1 MRVFSSC
8 AGLYVRALFVKKGI
22 CACTNL
28 PLNSYPAYYSGPISD
43 EKRDLKQR
51 KRGEKG
57 GQFFRFDGGELLAE
71 WSTRKRDFGFFFH
84 LVVETDL
91 SEKKVVF
98 SFVSGNTQLTFVGE
112 NTHQK
117 LCLRRERRKDERERL
132 GREAFVGEKKK
143 KKIRSFLILSFFL
156 LIMSDKEDVS
166 RRPALTNPMA
176 TNLRTTGERHQFCS
190 LQGRGALVTGASGG
204 IGLAIVER
212 LAECG
217 VNVCIV
223 ARRVEKLNELK
234 EKLETEYPDV
244 TIFPLQLDVS
254 KTSEEE
260 MLKIPEKVPFQV
272 DILVNNAGLAL
283 GTEAVDTNSISDAMT
298 VVNTNIMGVVA
309 FTRAFASG
317 MRERDRGHIVNISSI
332 AGHEAYIGGSIY
344 CATKHAVDAFTR
356 SARHDLR
363 NSKVRVS
370 SVSPG
375 AVRTDFTMTRFKG
388 DVDAEAALY
397 RGFDPMIAEDV
408 ADQVIYA
415 LSRPMRT
422 QVCDIIS
429 LANAQSAAR
438 DIHRGD

>member
-1 MRVFSSC
+1 M
-8 AGLYVRALFVKKGI
+8 
-22 CACTNL
+22 
-28 PLNSYPAYYSGPISD
+28 
-43 EKRDLKQR
+43 
-51 KRGEKG
+51 
-57 GQFFRFDGGELLAE
+57 
-71 WSTRKRDFGFFFH
+71 
-84 LVVETDL
+84 
-91 SEKKVVF
+91 
-98 SFVSGNTQLTFVGE
+98 FVSGNTQLTFVGE
-112 NTHQK
+112 NTHTKSFAKRTQK
-117 LCLRRERRKDERERL
+117 GREREREPWKK
-132 GREAFVGEKKK
+132 GVCRREEEEEEEE
-143 KKIRSFLILSFFL
+143 IRSFLILSFFL

-166 RRPALTNPMA
+166 HRPALTNPMA

-190 LQGRGALVTGASGG
+190 LQGQGALVTGASGG

>member
-1 MRVFSSC
+1 MDLER
-8 AGLYVRALFVKKGI
+8 LFL
-22 CACTNL
+22 CL
-28 PLNSYPAYYSGPISD
+28 
-43 EKRDLKQR
+43 R
-51 KRGEKG
+51 
-57 GQFFRFDGGELLAE
+57 
-71 WSTRKRDFGFFFH
+71 
-84 LVVETDL
+84 
-91 SEKKVVF
+91 EKKVVF
-98 SFVSGNTQLTFVGE
+98 SVRFGKHSLTFVGE
-112 NTHQK
+112 NSSKEALFAKRTQK
-117 LCLRRERRKDERERL
+117 GRERETWKRGFCRREEE
-132 GREAFVGEKKK
+132 EE
-143 KKIRSFLILSFFL
+143 IRSFLILSFFL

-176 TNLRTTGERHQFCS
+176 TNVLTSTGERHQFCS
-190 LQGRGALVTGASGG
+190 LQGQGALVTGASGG

-272 DILVNNAGLAL
+272 YILVNNAGLAL

-397 RGFDPMIAEDV
+397 RGFDPLIAEDV

>member
-1 MRVFSSC
+1 MDLER
-8 AGLYVRALFVKKGI
+8 LFL
-22 CACTNL
+22 CL
-28 PLNSYPAYYSGPISD
+28 
-43 EKRDLKQR
+43 R
-51 KRGEKG
+51 
-57 GQFFRFDGGELLAE
+57 
-71 WSTRKRDFGFFFH
+71 
-84 LVVETDL
+84 
-91 SEKKVVF
+91 EKKVVF
-98 SFVSGNTQLTFVGE
+98 SVRFGKHSLTFVGE
-112 NTHQK
+112 NSSKEALFAKRTQK
-117 LCLRRERRKDERERL
+117 GRERETWKRGFCRREEE
-132 GREAFVGEKKK
+132 EE
-143 KKIRSFLILSFFL
+143 IRSFLILSFFL

-176 TNLRTTGERHQFCS
+176 TNVLTTGERHQFCS
-190 LQGRGALVTGASGG
+190 LQGQGALVTGASGG

-397 RGFDPMIAEDV
+397 RGFDPLIAEDV